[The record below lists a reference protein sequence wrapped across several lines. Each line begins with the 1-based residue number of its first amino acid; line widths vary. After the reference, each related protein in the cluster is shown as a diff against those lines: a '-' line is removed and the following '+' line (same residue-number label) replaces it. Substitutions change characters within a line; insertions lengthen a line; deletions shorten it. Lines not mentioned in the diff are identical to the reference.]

1 MKGFHPHRSKLFVVL
16 FIGLAVLLGLLV
28 EQQLRERIQPK
39 PLQVPT
45 AELSNAVA
53 PIRADGPL
61 HEIREQAWAQIGA
74 QPRWTF

>member
-1 MKGFHPHRSKLFVVL
+1 MKGFHPHTSKLFMVL
-16 FIGLAVLLGLLV
+16 CIGLAVLLGLLA

-39 PLQVPT
+39 PLQVPAAEQSST
-45 AELSNAVA
+45 AT

-61 HEIREQAWAQIGA
+61 HEVREQAWAQIGA